1 MSTVTI
7 IHGVATGQTS
17 AREVVDAAI
26 ARIEATDGSVNA
38 FTEKTVKRARAEAGA
53 IDARRARGEVL
64 PPLAGLPYAVKNL
77 FDIEGVKTLAGS
89 KINRDLPAAHADA
102 VLVQRLRDAGAVLV
116 GALNM
121 DEYAYGF
128 TTENTHYGPTRNPH
142 DLTRMSGGSSGGSG
156 AAVAAGQVPL
166 TLGSDTNGSIRVPS
180 SLCGVWGLKPT
191 FGRLSRRGSY
201 PFVHSI
207 DHLGPLADS
216 VEGLALSYD
225 AMQGA
230 DALDP
235 GCHALHVQPAASS
248 LAQGVRGLRIGVLNG
263 YFHDNATPAAR
274 AVATLA
280 AKALGAQDEVA
291 WPDPGLS
298 RAAAFII
305 TASEGGSLHLKD
317 LRTRPEDF
325 EPLSVDRFI
334 SGVLQPADWYLK
346 AQRFRRVYRDKVN
359 ALFEHWDVLITP
371 ATPVSSP
378 VIGSDWLEIN
388 GVQHPSRPAMGLLT
402 QPISFAGC
410 PVVAAPMWPEGTGG
424 MPIGVQLIAAPWRE
438 DLALRAAMVLQ
449 QAGVA
454 TLRSCHAGLD
464 PASTPR
470 TPGPAAVD
478 CGSSP
483 Q

>member
-1 MSTVTI
+1 MKSSELLSA
-7 IHGVATGQTS
+7 VASGQAS
-17 AREVVDAAI
+17 ARELCDAAL
-26 ARIEATDGSVNA
+26 ARIEATDPRVNA
-38 FTEKTVKRARAEAGA
+38 FTEKTMRRARAEA
-53 IDARRARGEVL
+53 DAVDAQRARGDVL

-77 FDIEGVKTLAGS
+77 FDIEGVTTLAGS
-89 KINRDLPAAHADA
+89 KINRGLPAARADA
-102 VLVQRLRDAGAVLV
+102 VLVNRLKAAGAVLV

-201 PFVHSI
+201 PFVYSI
-207 DHLGPLADS
+207 DHLGPIADS
-216 VEGLALSYD
+216 VEALALSYD
-225 AMQGA
+225 AMQGPDPL
-230 DALDP
+230 DA
-235 GCHALHVQPAASS
+235 GCHAPEVQPAAASMN
-248 LAQGVRGLRIGVLNG
+248 QGVTGLRIGILGG
-263 YFHDNATPAAR
+263 YFHENATPAAR
-274 AVATLA
+274 AVAALA
-280 AKALGAQDEVA
+280 ARTLGASEEVE
-291 WPDPGLS
+291 WPTPQLG

-305 TASEGGSLHLKD
+305 TASEGGSLHLED
-317 LRTRPEDF
+317 LRKRPQDF
-325 EPLSVDRFI
+325 EPLSVDRFM
-334 SGVLQPADWYLK
+334 SGALQPADWYIK
-346 AQRFRRVYRDKVN
+346 AQRFRRLYRDRVN
-359 ALFEHWDVLITP
+359 ALFDKWDLLITP

-378 VIGSDWLEIN
+378 VIGTDWLEIN

-410 PVVAAPMWPEGTGG
+410 PVVAAPMWPEETGG

-454 TLRSCHAGLD
+454 HLKAVTL
-464 PASTPR
+464 
-470 TPGPAAVD
+470 
-478 CGSSP
+478 
-483 Q
+483 